1 MKLRNLALVT
11 ALTSVTALSAQ
22 AQNTQGHTDT
32 DELQPVAE
40 TGETTDTAN
49 PANPEKHADDYGLEP
64 VGEQRPKASMDRDG
78 NITAPAGMSLMGKD
92 MTKAELTLTKNIL
105 AEADKGTKLMSVD
118 DKLIGQVSMDKGNQG
133 SDHLIYVDVDK
144 SADIMA
150 ERLAFRAG
158 TLSVEEGGGLEYT
171 MSLAQLRAAVAE
183 RVANQTK

>member
-22 AQNTQGHTDT
+22 AQDTQGHTDT

-64 VGEQRPKASMDRDG
+64 VGEQSPQASMDMDG

-92 MTKAELTLTKNIL
+92 MTKAEQTLTKNIL
-105 AEADKGTKLMSVD
+105 AEADKGSKLMSVD
-118 DKLIGQVSMDKGNQG
+118 DKLIGKVTMDHGNEG

-150 ERLAFRAG
+150 ERLAFRAS
-158 TLSVEEGGGLEYT
+158 TLSVEQGGGLEYT

-183 RVANQTK
+183 RVAK